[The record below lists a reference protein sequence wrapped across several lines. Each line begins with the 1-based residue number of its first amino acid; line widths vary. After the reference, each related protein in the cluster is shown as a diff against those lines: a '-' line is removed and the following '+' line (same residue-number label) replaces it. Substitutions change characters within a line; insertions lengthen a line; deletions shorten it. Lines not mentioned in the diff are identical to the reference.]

1 PLVLTGKGLCDMLGC
16 PATFGWGRS
25 VDDREYENTDL
36 EIDQKLI
43 AEGAMQ
49 LTGEIKVL
57 EAWLRELDEAE
68 EENEEILAVRKSYND
83 MLRSR
88 KEMLTT
94 LEKQVR

>member
-1 PLVLTGKGLCDMLGC
+1 M
-16 PATFGWGRS
+16 
-25 VDDREYENTDL
+25 DDREYENTDL

-88 KEMLTT
+88 KEMLST

>member
-1 PLVLTGKGLCDMLGC
+1 M
-16 PATFGWGRS
+16 
-25 VDDREYENTDL
+25 DDREYENTDL

>member
-1 PLVLTGKGLCDMLGC
+1 M
-16 PATFGWGRS
+16 
-25 VDDREYENTDL
+25 DDREYENTDL

-68 EENEEILAVRKSYND
+68 EENEEIFAVRKSYND

-88 KEMLTT
+88 KEMLST

>member
-1 PLVLTGKGLCDMLGC
+1 M
-16 PATFGWGRS
+16 
-25 VDDREYENTDL
+25 DDREYENTDL

-57 EAWLRELDEAE
+57 ESWLRELDEAE
-68 EENEEILAVRKSYND
+68 EENDEILAVRKSYND

-88 KEMLTT
+88 KEMLYT

>member
-1 PLVLTGKGLCDMLGC
+1 MLGC
-16 PATFGWGRS
+16 PATFGRGRS

>member
-1 PLVLTGKGLCDMLGC
+1 M
-16 PATFGWGRS
+16 
-25 VDDREYENTDL
+25 DDREYENSDL

-49 LTGEIKVL
+49 LNGEIKVL
-57 EAWLRELDEAE
+57 ENWLRELDEAE
-68 EENEEILAVRKSYND
+68 EVNEEILAVRKSYND

-88 KEMLTT
+88 REMLSS

>member
-1 PLVLTGKGLCDMLGC
+1 MLGC
-16 PATFGWGRS
+16 PATFGWRRS

-68 EENEEILAVRKSYND
+68 EENEEVLAVRKSYND

-88 KEMLTT
+88 KEMLST

>member
-1 PLVLTGKGLCDMLGC
+1 M
-16 PATFGWGRS
+16 
-25 VDDREYENTDL
+25 DDREYENTDL

-57 EAWLRELDEAE
+57 EAWLLELDEAE
-68 EENEEILAVRKSYND
+68 EENEEILSVRKSYND

-88 KEMLTT
+88 KEMLST

>member
-1 PLVLTGKGLCDMLGC
+1 
-16 PATFGWGRS
+16 

-68 EENEEILAVRKSYND
+68 EENEEVLAVRKSYND

-88 KEMLTT
+88 KEMLST

>member
-1 PLVLTGKGLCDMLGC
+1 M
-16 PATFGWGRS
+16 
-25 VDDREYENTDL
+25 DDREYENTDL

-49 LTGEIKVL
+49 LNGEIKVL
-57 EAWLRELDEAE
+57 ENWLRELDEAE

-88 KEMLTT
+88 REMLST
-94 LEKQVR
+94 LEKQAR

>member
-1 PLVLTGKGLCDMLGC
+1 M
-16 PATFGWGRS
+16 
-25 VDDREYENTDL
+25 DDREYENSDL

-49 LTGEIKVL
+49 LNGEIKVL
-57 EAWLRELDEAE
+57 ETWLRELDEAE
-68 EENEEILAVRKSYND
+68 EANEEILAVRKSYND

-88 KEMLTT
+88 REMLSS

>member
-1 PLVLTGKGLCDMLGC
+1 M
-16 PATFGWGRS
+16 
-25 VDDREYENTDL
+25 DDREYENSDL

-49 LTGEIKVL
+49 LNGEIKVL
-57 EAWLRELDEAE
+57 ETWLRELDDAE

-88 KEMLTT
+88 REMLSS

>member
-1 PLVLTGKGLCDMLGC
+1 M
-16 PATFGWGRS
+16 
-25 VDDREYENTDL
+25 DDREYENTDL

-68 EENEEILAVRKSYND
+68 EEDEEILAVRKSYND

-88 KEMLTT
+88 KEMLST

>member
-1 PLVLTGKGLCDMLGC
+1 M
-16 PATFGWGRS
+16 
-25 VDDREYENTDL
+25 DDREYENSDL

-49 LTGEIKVL
+49 LNGEIKVL

-88 KEMLTT
+88 KEMLSS

>member
-1 PLVLTGKGLCDMLGC
+1 MG
-16 PATFGWGRS
+16 
-25 VDDREYENTDL
+25 DREYENTDL

>member
-1 PLVLTGKGLCDMLGC
+1 MAERDCEDS
-16 PATFGWGRS
+16 S
-25 VDDREYENTDL
+25 V

-43 AEGAMQ
+43 EEGAMQ

-68 EENEEILAVRKSYND
+68 AENEEALAVRKSYAD

-88 KEMLTT
+88 RDMLST
-94 LEKQVR
+94 LEKQAR

>member
-1 PLVLTGKGLCDMLGC
+1 MDN
-16 PATFGWGRS
+16 
-25 VDDREYENTDL
+25 REYENTDL

-57 EAWLRELDEAE
+57 EAWLRELDETE

-88 KEMLTT
+88 KEMLST

>member
-1 PLVLTGKGLCDMLGC
+1 M
-16 PATFGWGRS
+16 
-25 VDDREYENTDL
+25 DDREYENSDL

-49 LTGEIKVL
+49 LNGEIKVL
-57 EAWLRELDEAE
+57 ETWLRELNDAE

-88 KEMLTT
+88 REMLSS

>member
-1 PLVLTGKGLCDMLGC
+1 
-16 PATFGWGRS
+16 
-25 VDDREYENTDL
+25 VDDREYENSDL

-49 LTGEIKVL
+49 LNGEIKVL
-57 EAWLRELDEAE
+57 ETWLRELDDAE

-88 KEMLTT
+88 REMLSS

>member
-1 PLVLTGKGLCDMLGC
+1 M
-16 PATFGWGRS
+16 
-25 VDDREYENTDL
+25 DDREYENTDL

-57 EAWLRELDEAE
+57 EAWLRELDETE

-88 KEMLTT
+88 KEMLST

>member
-1 PLVLTGKGLCDMLGC
+1 M
-16 PATFGWGRS
+16 
-25 VDDREYENTDL
+25 DDREYENSDL

-49 LTGEIKVL
+49 LNGEIKVL
-57 EAWLRELDEAE
+57 EAWLQELDDAE

-88 KEMLTT
+88 RDMLNS

>member
-1 PLVLTGKGLCDMLGC
+1 M
-16 PATFGWGRS
+16 
-25 VDDREYENTDL
+25 DDREYENSDL

-49 LTGEIKVL
+49 LNGEIKVL
-57 EAWLRELDEAE
+57 ENWLRELDDAE

-88 KEMLTT
+88 RDMLSS

>member
-1 PLVLTGKGLCDMLGC
+1 M
-16 PATFGWGRS
+16 
-25 VDDREYENTDL
+25 DDREYENTDL

-68 EENEEILAVRKSYND
+68 EDNEEILAVRKSYND

-88 KEMLTT
+88 KEMLST

>member
-1 PLVLTGKGLCDMLGC
+1 M
-16 PATFGWGRS
+16 
-25 VDDREYENTDL
+25 DDREYENTDL

-57 EAWLRELDEAE
+57 EAWLRELDDAE
-68 EENEEILAVRKSYND
+68 EENEEILAARKSYND
-83 MLRSR
+83 MLQSR
-88 KEMLTT
+88 KEMLSS

>member
-1 PLVLTGKGLCDMLGC
+1 M
-16 PATFGWGRS
+16 
-25 VDDREYENTDL
+25 DDREYENSDL

-49 LTGEIKVL
+49 LNGEIKVL
-57 EAWLRELDEAE
+57 ENWLRELDDTE

-88 KEMLTT
+88 REMLSS

>member
-1 PLVLTGKGLCDMLGC
+1 M
-16 PATFGWGRS
+16 
-25 VDDREYENTDL
+25 DDREYENTDL

-49 LTGEIKVL
+49 LNGEIKVL
-57 EAWLRELDEAE
+57 ENWLRELDEAE

-88 KEMLTT
+88 REMLST

>member
-1 PLVLTGKGLCDMLGC
+1 M
-16 PATFGWGRS
+16 GRS
-25 VDDREYENTDL
+25 VGDREYENTDL

-68 EENEEILAVRKSYND
+68 EENEEVLAVRKSYND